1 MFLGVSDNPVMC
13 AWASIRPGISVLP
26 PTSMTAASWISIAFD
41 DTETMR
47 PSCTRTLND
56 RCGSANPSRRRL
68 ALVNSVW
75 GIRNLSRDHTT
86 RRCAGGT
93 QGIPDEFA
101 DSLNGAP
108 VRKRREVIFLNFY
121 LVSPRPSTL
130 GWALKGVPQA

>member
-26 PTSMTAASWISIAFD
+26 PTSMTAASWTPTAFG

-47 PSCTRTLND
+47 PSFTRTLND

-75 GIRNLSRDHTT
+75 GIRNLSQTILHDSTFPTFHHLGARNGPEMGTLALARIVRRLATT
-86 RRCAGGT
+86 WKEWSAGTG
-93 QGIPDEFA
+93 
-101 DSLNGAP
+101 
-108 VRKRREVIFLNFY
+108 
-121 LVSPRPSTL
+121 
-130 GWALKGVPQA
+130 